1 MYHSMI
7 KTTQK
12 ESSVIVLLTGKVRA
26 LGIKHFPV
34 SKFLLFSDLS
44 GKNYMQITDLTHGI
58 LLTIT
63 KVVKDRLTI
72 SYTCMHN
79 VFRDL

>member
-12 ESSVIVLLTGKVRA
+12 ESSVIVLLTKKVTA
-26 LGIKHFPV
+26 LEIKYFPV
-34 SKFLLFSDLS
+34 SKFLLFRELS
-44 GKNYMQITDLTHGI
+44 GWNYMQITDFIPGI

-63 KVVKDRLTI
+63 KVV
-72 SYTCMHN
+72 
-79 VFRDL
+79 